1 MGWLQYFTAGYFI
14 DVRNC
19 YPTEWDMG
27 NSSDSVFKCTQLTSC
42 LILSVAN
49 GSTQSIQ
56 KAEESEKIILI
67 LLFLIVSVIIIIYA
81 LLSGDILRSRNEK
94 AQCGIFWHYWW
105 REREREKDKNNN
117 IRSHQY
123 NSHKH
128 MQWNICC
135 ARDSYD
141 ITFKTIIIF
150 WVKKS
155 TSVNF
160 NTHDDRVIASFFR
173 DHSNELFMFYHN

>member
-1 MGWLQYFTAGYFI
+1 MHTIDILSHSLGSKWQHTEHSESRRVRENHSYFI
-14 DVRNC
+14 VLDCVSNNNNICIVIRRHTKE
-19 YPTEWDMG
+19 PKWKSSVWD
-27 NSSDSVFKCTQLTSC
+27 
-42 LILSVAN
+42 
-49 GSTQSIQ
+49 
-56 KAEESEKIILI
+56 
-67 LLFLIVSVIIIIYA
+67 FLA
-81 LLSGDILRSRNEK
+81 LLMKRK
-94 AQCGIFWHYWW
+94 
-105 REREREKDKNNN
+105 REKDKNNN